1 MRIRYLFAGAFA
13 VLCLLAAYAGLT
25 SIEIS
30 PTNDKVLHFFTFF
43 VLTVTFYW
51 AIEAPRRFL
60 LKIVFVAC
68 TLVLGVGSEFLQA
81 ALPNG
86 RLFDPLDIAANLVG
100 SMIALAICSWYH
112 GRMLERKRRRK
123 LEGYGLLGP
132 GGEIGDLELGEGGS
146 SGQESGQEI
155 GVEDNR
161 PKDVD
166 DETGEAWDEIGGSEG
181 GDADAG
187 KATMS
192 KAVAD

>member
-1 MRIRYLFAGAFA
+1 MRIRYPFAGGFA
-13 VLCLLAAYAGLT
+13 ALCLLAAYAGLT
-25 SIEIS
+25 SVEIS
-30 PTNDKVLHFFTFF
+30 LTNDKVLHFLTFF

-68 TLVLGVGSEFLQA
+68 TLILGVGSEFLQA

-86 RLFDPLDIAANLVG
+86 RLPDPLDVAANLVG
-100 SMIALAICSWYH
+100 SMIALASCSWYH

-132 GGEIGDLELGEGGS
+132 GEEIGDLELGEGG
-146 SGQESGQEI
+146 GNGQEI
-155 GVEDNR
+155 EVGNNR
-161 PKDVD
+161 PEGED

-187 KATMS
+187 RATIS
-192 KAVAD
+192 KAMVAD

>member
-1 MRIRYLFAGAFA
+1 MRIRYPFAGSFVA
-13 VLCLLAAYAGLT
+13 LCLLAAYAGLT
-25 SIEIS
+25 SLEIS
-30 PTNDKVLHFFTFF
+30 PRNDKVLHFLTFF

-60 LKIVFVAC
+60 LKIVFIAC

-86 RLFDPLDIAANLVG
+86 RHFDLLDLATNVVG
-100 SMIALAICSWYH
+100 SIIALAFCSWYH

-123 LEGYGLLGP
+123 LEGYGLLVP
-132 GGEIGDLELGEGGS
+132 GEGIGDLELGEGEG
-146 SGQESGQEI
+146 SGQEI

-161 PKDVD
+161 PEGED

-181 GDADAG
+181 DADAG
-187 KATMS
+187 KTTISNAIT
-192 KAVAD
+192 D